1 MSLVKAT
8 EALNDIAGQYN
19 LLEILN
25 RKKCRTDPNTCTL
38 TPQKIDQLQ
47 QVLTWINRNYSDDPM
62 LSKLFALTVY
72 SSNNKTLKG
81 GRRHKNFKGGF
92 KGILSVITLIIS
104 ILIYVCVFKQDTMTK
119 SERLQLENMA
129 NTIKQCN
136 ATENVSLSMI
146 VDETPLPLVV
156 TSNLDLIKDIATR
169 LHLNIKNH
177 YGIKTSLRPS
187 VDQTLHASINMKYD
201 KDLNKRIFNFELHA
215 LDKVLYEDDSSNDRF
230 LKATE
235 KYNSITDFNYI
246 LDHLLFI
253 TYNLHVSHLTN
264 FFKLDDTSVLMYS
277 MQLFNNRQLPNDVN
291 PHGYHYDGTGEEAPD
306 YVSLTMLNDPA
317 TTAELSFAFSSKNL
331 NRHQKSQELTD
342 LAQLS
347 SINMIKKTPK
357 NPSLRF
363 SSKAFS
369 AVTFKQTLH
378 SSPAYKAEG
387 HDFKILAGP
396 YSSGI
401 ITHNG
406 PRRKIGNKKLEE
418 LYHQEDVAP
427 NGRTF
432 YRGLISV
439 IDKIKMK
446 HDDFWGEKI
455 STMIQALPEDEINI
469 NTNTIVIIQGREIPP
484 RFAESFDRVVRLAEL
499 QIAAVK
505 APDGCNDIV
514 ATPKTF
520 GTAYNALANSPF
532 AVGGKKKK
540 NRTRKK

>member
-8 EALNDIAGQYN
+8 TVLNNIADQYN
-19 LLEILN
+19 LIEIVN
-25 RKKCRTDPNTCTL
+25 KCNPDPTTCSL
-38 TPQKIDQLQ
+38 TPQKINQLR
-47 QVLTWINRNYSDDPM
+47 QVLTDISRDFGDDPM
-62 LSKLFALTVY
+62 LSKLFSLTVY
-72 SSNNKTLKG
+72 SRNKTLKG
-81 GRRHKNFKGGF
+81 GRHRNKNFKGGF

-104 ILIYVCVFKQDTMTK
+104 ILIYVCVFKQDAMTK
-119 SERLQLENMA
+119 SELLQLKNIT

-156 TSNLDLIKDIATR
+156 TSDLDLIKDIATR
-169 LHLNIKNH
+169 LHLKIKNH

-187 VDQTLHASINMKYD
+187 IQQTLHASINIKYD

-215 LDKVLYEDDSSNDRF
+215 LDKVLYENDLDNNRF

-235 KYNSITDFNYI
+235 KYKEINDFDYI
-246 LDHLLFI
+246 IDHLLFI
-253 TYNLHVSHLTN
+253 TYNLHTSHLTN
-264 FFKLDDTSVLMYS
+264 FFTLDDTAVLMYS
-277 MQLFNNRQLPNDVN
+277 MYLFNNRQLPNDVN
-291 PHGYHYDGTGEEAPD
+291 PHGYHYDGAGEGAPD
-306 YVSLTMLNDPA
+306 YVSLMMLTEPA

-331 NRHQKSQELTD
+331 IRHQKSQELTD

-357 NPSLRF
+357 TPSLRF
-363 SSKAFS
+363 LSKLYS

-401 ITHNG
+401 ITHDG

-427 NGRTF
+427 TGRTF

-455 STMIQALPEDEINI
+455 STMIQALPEDEINT
-469 NTNTIVIIQGREIPP
+469 NTNTIVIIQGREIPQ
-484 RFAESFDRVVRLAEL
+484 RFAKLFNMVFMLANL
-499 QIAAVK
+499 QIAAAT
-505 APDGCNDIV
+505 APDGCNTIV

-520 GTAYNALANSPF
+520 GTAYHALANSPF
-532 AVGGKKKK
+532 AVGGKKTRNK
-540 NRTRKK
+540 NKTRKK